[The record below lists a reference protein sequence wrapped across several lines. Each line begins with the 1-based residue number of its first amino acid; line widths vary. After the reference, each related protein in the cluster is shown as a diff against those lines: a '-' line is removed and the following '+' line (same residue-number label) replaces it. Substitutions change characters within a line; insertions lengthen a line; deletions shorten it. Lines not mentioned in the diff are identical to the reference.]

1 MLWNEVGRKPCPS
14 FKIPFLAVTQKKLL
28 VPVLMSCDVCGTV
41 SSRVLIR
48 DAVSDFSSEAGHF
61 GIFCPNVSKFSKKKN

>member
-1 MLWNEVGRKPCPS
+1 MS
-14 FKIPFLAVTQKKLL
+14 KLQDSS
-28 VPVLMSCDVCGTV
+28 PGSHTEEAFSSCTDELMSCDVCGMV

-61 GIFCPNVSKFSKKKN
+61 GIFCPNVPKFSKKQN